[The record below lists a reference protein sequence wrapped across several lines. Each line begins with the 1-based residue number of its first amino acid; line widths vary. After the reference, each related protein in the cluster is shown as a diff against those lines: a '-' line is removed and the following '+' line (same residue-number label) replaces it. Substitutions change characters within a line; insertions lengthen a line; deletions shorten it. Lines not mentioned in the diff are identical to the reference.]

1 MSSSAF
7 KSFGTLATLRV
18 VFPLMLVALSSN
30 LMLFFGRIVLARY
43 DIHAMNAA
51 ASTILV
57 CNIFQIA
64 GLSITAMA
72 EVFVGQHNGAENYK
86 RVPNAVWQM
95 IWFSFALLLV
105 FIPIALWGGD
115 ILIADKFK
123 AVGISYFKI
132 TMLSG
137 FLVPLLGALASF
149 FVGTGKTTPLVV
161 SAIIA
166 NLTNAYLNIA
176 LVFGVAD
183 VIPPLGAKGSAI
195 ATAVALF
202 LQVGVLFAI
211 FLSPHTHRIYNTIN
225 PTLDILQMFSC
236 LKLCIPNAVS
246 RMIEIAG
253 WATIVAYLSTIS
265 EDYVTVQTIC
275 HSLIIMFMFS
285 VEGLSKGVTALVS
298 NAIGQ
303 GALSAIKRI
312 VFSASTILA
321 VILVVLW
328 VILWHSPQQTIL
340 KMMNEAQFI
349 NPELILYVT
358 LALKGLWVYFAF
370 NGVNM
375 IFWGVLTA
383 GGDTKFIMWANTL
396 SSWLFAVIP
405 TCVWVAYFPSTPAV
419 PYQYIAPIYGF
430 LACAIVLFR
439 FYTQRWIKIN
449 LAVSKPQS

>member
-1 MSSSAF
+1 MSSSVF

-72 EVFVGQHNGAENYK
+72 EVFVGQNNGAQNYK
-86 RVPNAVWQM
+86 QVPIAVWQM
-95 IWFSFALLLV
+95 IWFSFLLLV
-105 FIPIALWGGD
+105 IFIPIAAWGGNY
-115 ILIADKFK
+115 LLADKFK
-123 AVGISYFKI
+123 HLGLSYFKI
-132 TMLSG
+132 TMAAG

-149 FVGTGKTTPLVV
+149 FVGTGKSISLII

-166 NLTNAYLNIA
+166 NLANAYLNIV
-176 LVFGVAD
+176 LVFGVNNF
-183 VIPPLGAKGSAI
+183 IPPLGAKGSAI

-202 LQVGVLFAI
+202 LQVGFLFTI
-211 FLSPHTHRIYNTIN
+211 FLGSHNHRIYNTARA
-225 PTLDILQMFSC
+225 TLDMRQMFEC
-236 LKLCIPNAVS
+236 LKLGIPNAVS

-253 WATIVAYLSTIS
+253 WATIVAYLSTVQD
-265 EDYVTVQTIC
+265 DYVTVQTIC
-275 HSLIIMFMFS
+275 HSLIIMFMFT

-303 GALSAIKRI
+303 GTPSAIKRI
-312 VFSASTILA
+312 VFSATNIL
-321 VILVVLW
+321 VCILVALWVVLW
-328 VILWHSPQQTIL
+328 YAPELSIL

-349 NPELILYVT
+349 NPDLIRYVI
-358 LALKGLWVYFAF
+358 LALKGLWIYFAF
-370 NGVNM
+370 NGFSL

-383 GGDTKFIMWANTL
+383 GGDTRFIMWTNTI
-396 SSWLFAVIP
+396 STWVFAAIP
-405 TCVWVAYFPSTPAV
+405 TYIWVAYFPSTPAV

-430 LACAIVLFR
+430 LACLIVLFR
-439 FYTQRWIKIN
+439 FYTQRWMKISLAIK
-449 LAVSKPQS
+449 